1 MMLNELITAN
11 YGIKINKLNL
21 VDSYF
26 GTEIYL
32 AESDDGRYIV
42 KLLPLSV
49 IGLEKEGHITEFLRN
64 NGIPVARL
72 LKTKNGGYVV
82 KTDNTQFHVQEFI
95 EGDVFKVNTAPG
107 WLLEGSAY
115 ILGKIH

>member
-21 VDSYF
+21 VDSYL

-49 IGLEKEGHITEFLRN
+49 IGCCRSRCLSVKRSDCMTFAER
-64 NGIPVARL
+64 PL
-72 LKTKNGGYVV
+72 LV
-82 KTDNTQFHVQEFI
+82 
-95 EGDVFKVNTAPG
+95 TA
-107 WLLEGSAY
+107 
-115 ILGKIH
+115 

>member
-1 MMLNELITAN
+1 MILSELITAN
-11 YGIKINKLNL
+11 YGIEINNLNL

-32 AESDDGRYIV
+32 AESNNGRYIV

-49 IGLEKEGHITEFLRN
+49 PGLEKEGHVTEFLYKN
-64 NGIPVARL
+64 SIPVARL
-72 LKTKNGGYVV
+72 LKTNNGGYAV
-82 KTDNTQFHVQEFI
+82 KTDITHFHVQEFI

-107 WLLEGSAY
+107 WLVEC
-115 ILGKIH
+115 KENCRNN